1 MKMLLDKIE
10 FKNENLDNWKNN
22 TEYWLNNPLR
32 QVEDTK
38 DFFIPKLK
46 ELISEE
52 SSVLDM
58 GCGSGWLLEFIRQ
71 IDLNTKY
78 YGIDFNEKFIE
89 ALRIK
94 NSNDINASFD
104 TVDFENELSS
114 EYFEKFDIVFN
125 CFNFFETANLD
136 VAFANAV
143 KMLKPNGKLVIFTIE
158 YTFLILAL
166 SHNMEEFKKYLKIYD
181 EAKNKGVVPYF
192 FQNIDLG
199 NAESETLKYASVL
212 YSFDDYYK
220 QATKHSLSLADYGEV
235 VKTAKFLPKTY
246 QYFVFKKN

>member
-1 MKMLLDKIE
+1 MLLDKIE